1 MISGDHFDP
10 LPAVN
15 GSPQA
20 ADRLSRLQ
28 QILSCDTPQ
37 TTDELGLNDFQ
48 LSLKKRAAAG
58 RFVGTGIAISRGS
71 AFEHIENVDVFT
83 LQLHAFVDNV
93 GEEFPGPTNERFPLA
108 IFVSARCFAEEAE
121 SRLGITDAKH
131 CLCPGGSQFVAERAG
146 SHFVAQQLQLFRG
159 IFG

>member
-1 MISGDHFDP
+1 MIRGDHFDS
-10 LPAVN
+10 LPGVN
-15 GSPQA
+15 GPPQA
-20 ADRLSRLQ
+20 ADRLPRLQ
-28 QILSCDTPQ
+28 QILSRNGSQ
-37 TTDELGLNDFQ
+37 AANKLGLDDFQ
-48 LSLKKRAAAG
+48 LALKERTAAICL
-58 RFVGTGIAISRGS
+58 VGAGIAISWGPT
-71 AFEHIENVDVFT
+71 FEYVENVDVFT

-146 SHFVAQQLQLFRG
+146 SDFLAQQLQLFRG